1 MRCLNF
7 LATGVALL
15 MSAATCAGATTN
27 ELYVADGT
35 TNTLTKLLGDT
46 TVSAGDCLMKTGP
59 GTLTDD
65 KSVAEIAL
73 DIIVDEGVWNAPQE
87 GSHTA
92 SPSKGY
98 NHCVV
103 KKGATLRVGSKK
115 TFTGFWIL
123 EFEGEGTGKD
133 GNLGAIVVATDAQDV
148 VFGSEGSIK
157 RLTDDATI
165 YSASASYNG
174 FFCTD
179 ILDCQGHTL
188 TLKAASTGYRFRPR
202 WNWTIRNPG
211 AFIVDKYI
219 LDRHYDPSQ
228 TKTTVESPIPLVKF
242 INEASMASLPNGSVW
257 SDVVTFEF
265 DAGCSTVKASNARD
279 TVDELSMNRLVGPL
293 AVTSLMQLTVTNELV
308 SRASDL
314 NAGNKLSSVNTLT
327 LGADCRVSVRGW
339 GSTKLVPGQTYDMAT
354 VTTGDLAGEIVA
366 AEPAGKIF
374 TFAKSGK
381 TLQATLRGNVVYA
394 DFAEGDENAAANSA
408 RLAELASTLD
418 DGDVLVASDGE
429 YAFTDGVADLS
440 ALTKRNVTILGENG
454 GAKLKA
460 TLKLGAAE
468 NLSVEGVTFL
478 GTTGPALDANGTAGL
493 TVTACTLDGVV
504 GTTTDGAYPF
514 VLKDVTDFGAYGIA
528 FVNGAG
534 YAGQALF
541 DGGSQVASSEIVSGA
556 FTIKVLPGETLN
568 WADAKARLP
577 LAAGAYAGQRL
588 RLIGGGTLAPGVTL
602 ADDGVEGVE
611 IVAGKFSVRANA
623 ELGVLKKTVFVRA
636 GGCLELNGGSS
647 NTIDR
652 RTVHVAGTGVDAN
665 HGAVHFM
672 GNSYWQRTNYIVWE
686 LDADATMT
694 SAQGDTSNGTF
705 LYSTV
710 KANGHA
716 LTLYQGAW
724 RFGWDCR
731 WTGGGRMI
739 VDNAKVSASSGS
751 STTWPVWTTF
761 VNDPENPGR
770 FFFRNK
776 AQLVPDSPELLS
788 MVNDVVFETADCV
801 LGYNVGGH
809 VASTN
814 MPKNYVFR
822 RFAGVPQIVDPTASA
837 AAKMGEGA
845 RQISVT
851 VTNEFVALAANVFA
865 AEPAVLTL
873 PKGDLTFARGC
884 RFTLDEPTGHA
895 RGTYELCRVAGDGAT
910 ITGHPL
916 ATGDTR
922 EAQWATRVSADRQTL
937 YLCERPGLF
946 LIVR

>member
-1 MRCLNF
+1 MHSIHVMVAGAVL
-7 LATGVALL
+7 LA
-15 MSAATCAGATTN
+15 SATTCAGVTTN
-27 ELYVADGT
+27 ELYVADGAT
-35 TNTLTKLLGDT
+35 KTLTELLGDT

-65 KSVAEIAL
+65 KSVAEIAV
-73 DIIVDEGVWNAPQE
+73 DIIVAEGVWNAPQE

-133 GNLGAIVVATDAQDV
+133 GNLGAIVVATAAQDV

-188 TLKAASTGYRFRPR
+188 TLKAVSTGYRFRPR

-211 AFIVDKYI
+211 AFIVDTYI
-219 LDRHYDPSQ
+219 LDRHYAPGSN
-228 TKTTVESPIPLVKF
+228 KTTVESPIPIVKF
-242 INEASMASLPNGSVW
+242 INGARMASLPNGSVW

-265 DAGCSTVKASNARD
+265 DAGCSTVAASNARD

-293 AVTSLMQLTVTNELV
+293 SVTALMQLTVTNELV

-339 GSTKLVPGQTYDMAT
+339 GSTKLVPGQVYDMAT

-374 TFAKSGK
+374 TFAKIGK
-381 TLQATLRGNVVYA
+381 TLQATLKDNVVYA
-394 DFAEGDENAAANSA
+394 DFAEGDENAAGNST
-408 RLAELASTLD
+408 RLSELASALN
-418 DGDVLVASDGE
+418 DGDVLLVSDGE

-468 NLSVEGVTFL
+468 NLSVVGVTFL
-478 GTTGPALDANGTAGL
+478 GTPRPALDANGTAGL

-514 VLKDVTDFGAYGIA
+514 VLKNVTDFDAHGIT
-528 FVNGAG
+528 FVDCTG

-541 DGGSQVASSEIVSGA
+541 DGGSQGASSEIVSGA
-556 FTIKVLPGETLN
+556 FTIKVLPGETLD

-577 LAAGAYAGQRL
+577 LGEGAYAGQRL
-588 RLIGGGTLAPGVTL
+588 RLIGGGTLAPGETL
-602 ADDGVEGVE
+602 VDDGVEGVE
-611 IVAGKFSVRANA
+611 IVAGKFSVRADA
-623 ELGVLKKTVFVRA
+623 ELGVLKKDVFVRA
-636 GGCLELNGGSS
+636 GGCLELNGDGSC
-647 NTIDR
+647 TIDQ

-672 GNSYWQRTNYIVWE
+672 GSSFWKRTYYIVWE
-686 LDADATMT
+686 LDADTTMT
-694 SAQGDTSNGTF
+694 SVQGATSNGTF
-705 LYSTV
+705 LYSTIN
-710 KANGHA
+710 ANGHA
-716 LTLYQGAW
+716 LTLSGGAW

-761 VNDPENPGR
+761 VNDPEDPGR

-788 MVNDVVFETADCV
+788 MVNDVVFETTDCV
-801 LGYNVGGH
+801 LGYSVGGQ

-814 MPKNYVFR
+814 MPKNYVFK
-822 RFAGVPQIVDPTASA
+822 RFVGVPQIVDPSA
-837 AAKMGEGA
+837 VDAAKMGEGA

-851 VTNEFVALAANVFA
+851 VTNEFVALAANVFV
-865 AEPAVLTL
+865 AEPAVLIV
-873 PKGDLTFARGC
+873 PKGDLTFAPGC

-895 RGTYELCRVAGDGAT
+895 LGTYELCRVAADSAT
-910 ITGHPL
+910 ITGRPL
-916 ATGDTR
+916 SADDTR
-922 EAQWATRVSADRQTL
+922 DARWATHVSPDRKTL
-937 YLCERPGLF
+937 YLCERLGLLLLF
-946 LIVR
+946 R